1 METNY
6 KGHAN
11 ESGVYSITN
20 TTNGRVYIGSAK
32 RFKQRYSEHCK
43 TLEKGTHHNKYL
55 QHDWNKCG
63 SSVFVFEVLEVV
75 EGEQSVRL
83 LVEQT
88 YLDERHDNQDL
99 CYNFKKQAEAESRS
113 CFSTTPEETRRRK
126 SQGIRLY
133 YSNPENRLKQS
144 QRMKGIKKKPF
155 TKEHCENLGKAHLG
169 RVCSEQTKQKMSESA
184 KQNCQ
189 DPEHI
194 KIKSES
200 GKKRWEEHPE
210 HKVRA
215 SETMKEHYDKN
226 PEAKKAISKTTK
238 ERWNDPEYK
247 ANLIKV
253 LTGQKRSD
261 ETRAKISEIKKG
273 NTYNK
278 KTYTFMSPDGN
289 EFMISNLKEFCDSNG
304 LSAKSMYRLCWS
316 TDRTHHKGWKFVN
329 KNK

>member
-1 METNY
+1 MQTNY
-6 KGHAN
+6 N
-11 ESGVYSITN
+11 EQSLKSGIYQIRNLNNGKVY
-20 TTNGRVYIGSAK
+20 VGSAK
-32 RFKQRYSEHCK
+32 HFKSRYYQHIKS
-43 TLEKGTHHNKYL
+43 LEKGSHHNKHL
-55 QHDWNKCG
+55 QSAFNLEGTDT
-63 SSVFVFEVLEVV
+63 FIFEVLEVV
-75 EGEQSVRL
+75 QGEQCDRL
-83 LVEQT
+83 LVEQRRLDM
-88 YLDERHDNQDL
+88 YLENWEL
-99 CYNFKKQAEAESRS
+99 CYNFKKQAEADSRS
-113 CFSTTPEETRRRK
+113 CFSKTPEETRRRM
-126 SQGIRLY
+126 SEAINLH

-169 RVCSEQTKQKMSESA
+169 RLCSEQTKQKMSESA

-194 KIKSES
+194 KMKSES

-215 SETMKEHYDKN
+215 SETMKEHYAKN

-289 EFMISNLKEFCDSNG
+289 EFMISNLKDFCDSNG